1 LLPGWFKMKLHLIL
15 ILAVLAYA
23 VSSNYI
29 IDRKIDDV
37 YSRVVA
43 FETEYTK
50 DKSNLFSDIENKFQR
65 VMDRYGT
72 RLTLVEKGVK
82 KYHGVETL
90 DDLTERK

>member
-1 LLPGWFKMKLHLIL
+1 MKLHLIL

-37 YSRVVA
+37 YSRVVV

-65 VMDRYGT
+65 IMDRYGT
-72 RLTLVEKGVK
+72 RLTLMEKAVK